1 MVLHFGSAKSSEGPV
16 SFLKSLFGGGKAEPK
31 AGAVKSLEYNGFTI
45 EARPYKE
52 AGQFQTAG
60 VVWKEIGGVRK
71 EHAFIRADRFSSADD
86 AADHA
91 LLKGKQIIDQQG
103 EQALK

>member
-1 MVLHFGSAKSSEGPV
+1 M
-16 SFLKSLFGGGKAEPK
+16 SFLKKLFGGGSDGGSQSEGPAAALKTLAYK
-31 AGAVKSLEYNGFTI
+31 GFTI

-60 VVWKEIGGVRK
+60 VVWKEVDGQRK
-71 EHAFIRADRFSSADD
+71 EHKFVRADRFAAAED

-91 LLKGKQIIDQQG
+91 LFKGQQIIDQQG
-103 EQALK
+103 DTIFR

>member
-1 MVLHFGSAKSSEGPV
+1 MSFWKKLFGSGETAEAGPAAAAKT
-16 SFLKSLFGGGKAEPK
+16 
-31 AGAVKSLEYNGFTI
+31 LEYKGYMI

-60 VVWKEIGGVRK
+60 VVWKEIDGQRK
-71 EHAFIRADRFSSADD
+71 EHSFIRADRFAALED

-91 LLKGKQIIDQQG
+91 IFKGQQIVDQQG
-103 EQALK
+103 DGVFR

>member
-1 MVLHFGSAKSSEGPV
+1 M
-16 SFLKSLFGGGKAEPK
+16 SFWKKLFGGGGTTEGGPAATAKT
-31 AGAVKSLEYNGFTI
+31 LEYKGYMI

-60 VVWKEIGGVRK
+60 VVWKEVNGARK
-71 EHAFIRADRFSSADD
+71 EHSFIRADRFAALED

-91 LLKGKQIIDQQG
+91 IFKGQQIIDQQG
-103 EQALK
+103 DSVFR